1 MSQLDSGCRFAVGT
15 DGADGLRVSDAG
27 IAFSPVAL
35 ERICLGYPEPI
46 IRSNG
51 YNERAMPAS

>member
-1 MSQLDSGCRFAVGT
+1 MDT